1 MSNIKILFTENF
13 GQIIGEVSDNLDNTY
28 TIKNPCVI
36 QISNQQLGF
45 LPLLATTV
53 EKEMILNKNKVIG
66 NMLYTPEND
75 LYSHFSSQFGS
86 GIQLT
91 TDPKIR

>member
-1 MSNIKILFTENF
+1 MSNIKILFTETF
-13 GQIIGEVSDNLDNTY
+13 GQIIGEVTENIDDTY
-28 TIKNPCVI
+28 TIKNPCVV

-45 LPLLATTV
+45 LPLLATTI
-53 EKEMILNKNKVIG
+53 EKEIKLSKDKVIG
-66 NMLYTPEND
+66 RQLYTPEND
-75 LYSHFSSQFGS
+75 LYSYFSQQFGS